1 MEREMVFCIQVDQEH
16 VGMYDCKTKVLI
28 HKGREVRAPIPSL
41 LEVFDIFQHFYGY
54 EDETEREFAK
64 RIHFIPSFGE
74 NVDDIPF

>member
-1 MEREMVFCIQVDQEH
+1 MERDMTFCIEIDEEH

-28 HKGREVRAPIPSL
+28 HKGREVRSTFASL

-74 NVDDIPF
+74 SLGDIL